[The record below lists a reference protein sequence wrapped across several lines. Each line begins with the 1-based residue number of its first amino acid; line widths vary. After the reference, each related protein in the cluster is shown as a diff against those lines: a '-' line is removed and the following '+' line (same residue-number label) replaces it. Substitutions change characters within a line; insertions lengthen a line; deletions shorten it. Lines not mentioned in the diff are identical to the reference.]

1 MNQLILCFLL
11 TFSQADAPPVVIFDN
26 DLPPVVIFP
35 APAVVPPKPT
45 PKPKEPE
52 KKAEEKKEEFLDIA
66 KPEKTFKR
74 LFEFLRKHRNE

>member
-1 MNQLILCFLL
+1 V
-11 TFSQADAPPVVIFDN
+11 DAPPVVIFDN

>member
-1 MNQLILCFLL
+1 VNQLILYFLL

-26 DLPPVVIFP
+26 DLPPAVIFP

-45 PKPKEPE
+45 PKEPE

-74 LFEFLRKHRNE
+74 LFEFLRKKRNE